1 MSLRYPARWH
11 DQSGVAMIMTLLVLL
26 VFLTLGAGALL
37 SSSMDLKA
45 ANSDQTGHQAFFVA
59 EAGIQDALNR
69 MNRIG
74 VIDFQADIV
83 NRWGT
88 VWGVSSTK
96 AVPGYSSL
104 QYSVQVVATS
114 STAGTITSTGTG
126 TSKSRR
132 VIQMGLVKGPP
143 GGSPGALYLASDNVT
158 SKFVGN
164 SFAID
169 GNDHKLDS
177 SIVPGGNVMPGIST
191 RNDGATT
198 EVTGALSDAQ
208 KDNVKGS
215 DFSLDPLRP
224 SVKTTNG
231 PGIAD
236 LNQMITDLLAKP
248 NVTWSGSSVNG
259 GDTLGTVA
267 VPHITHL
274 TNPDVQVNGNASGA
288 GILIADGSVTIN
300 GNFDFTGWIIVRGST
315 TINSTKQDDGTTV
328 LGSAAILGSL
338 WTGDFKI
345 EVGGNAAIWYSG
357 SAMQLANGTAPGGA
371 TPAPM
376 VVTSWQEVY

>member
-1 MSLRYPARWH
+1 MSMRYPARWH
-11 DQSGVAMIMTLLVLL
+11 DQSGAAMIMTLLVLL

-37 SSSMDLKA
+37 FSAMDLKA

-74 VIDFQADIV
+74 VIDFQTDIV
-83 NRWGT
+83 NRWNT
-88 VWGVSSTK
+88 VWGTGSTK

-104 QYSVQVVATS
+104 QYSVQVAATS
-114 STAGTITSTGTG
+114 SATGTITSTGTG
-126 TSKSRR
+126 TSNSRR
-132 VIQMGLVKGPP
+132 VIRVGLLRGPP
-143 GGSPGALYLASDNVT
+143 GGSPGALYLASDIVD
-158 SKFVGN
+158 SEFVGN
-164 SFAID
+164 SFDID
-169 GNDHKLDS
+169 GNDHALDGG
-177 SIVPGGNVMPGIST
+177 IVAGGIVTPGIST
-191 RNDGATT
+191 RNAEATT
-198 EVTGALSDAQ
+198 EVKTELSDPQ
-208 KDNVKGS
+208 KDNVKGLG
-215 DFSLDPLRP
+215 FSLSPLTP
-224 SVKTTNG
+224 SVMTTGG
-231 PGIAD
+231 PSNAD
-236 LNQMITDLLAKP
+236 LNQMITDLLAMP
-248 NVTWSGSSVNG
+248 HVTWSSESING

-267 VPHITHL
+267 TPQITHL
-274 TNPDVQVNGNASGA
+274 TSPDVQVNGNASGA

-300 GNFDFTGWIIVRGST
+300 GDFDFIGWIIVRGST
-315 TINSTKQDDGTTV
+315 TINSTQQADGTTV

-357 SAMQLANGTAPGGA
+357 AAMQLANGTAPGGA

>member
-1 MSLRYPARWH
+1 
-11 DQSGVAMIMTLLVLL
+11 
-26 VFLTLGAGALL
+26 
-37 SSSMDLKA
+37 
-45 ANSDQTGHQAFFVA
+45 
-59 EAGIQDALNR
+59 
-69 MNRIG
+69 
-74 VIDFQADIV
+74 
-83 NRWGT
+83 

-315 TINSTKQDDGTTV
+315 TINSTQQEDGTTV

-357 SAMQLANGTAPGGA
+357 AAMQLADGTAPGGA
-371 TPAPM
+371 APAPM
-376 VVTSWQEVY
+376 VLTSWQEVY